1 MEIFTMSSNDSV
13 SDWVRKLEKG
23 ERAGVQKLWDRYF
36 QRLVGFARK
45 KLQAVPRRA
54 ADEEDVALSAFN
66 SFCRAAEQGRFS
78 KLEDRDNLW
87 ALLVVI
93 TARKA
98 FKLRMRTR
106 SDVLDEA
113 ALDRA
118 EARRRELEQIIDGDP
133 TPEFAAEVAEECD
146 RLLASL
152 SDQDLRVVALLKM
165 DNYTNKEIS
174 DRLNRSERAIERKLK
189 IIRSQWSKDDLVT

>member
-1 MEIFTMSSNDSV
+1 MSSNDSV

-54 ADEEDVALSAFN
+54 ADEEEVALSAFN

-87 ALLVVI
+87 ALMVVI